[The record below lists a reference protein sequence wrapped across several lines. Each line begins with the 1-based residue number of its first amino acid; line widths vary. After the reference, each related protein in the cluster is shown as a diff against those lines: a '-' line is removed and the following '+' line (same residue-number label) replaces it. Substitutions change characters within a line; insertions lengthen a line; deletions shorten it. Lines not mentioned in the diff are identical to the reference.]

1 MEEASTIRPA
11 PPERSRAGTPT
22 SGAAAPAETI
32 AGVCGMALEAAGRDV
47 ALEVDLCA
55 GMALVGSGVGG
66 SELTEAAE
74 TLCGGM
80 ALGGSG
86 VSGSELEETAETL

>member
-1 MEEASTIRPA
+1 MEEASTVRPT
-11 PPERSRAGTPT
+11 PPERSRPGLM

-47 ALEVDLCA
+47 ALEVDLCG
-55 GMALVGSGVGG
+55 GMALGGSGVGG
-66 SELTEAAE
+66 SELPEAAE
-74 TLCGGM
+74 TLGVGM

-86 VSGSELEETAETL
+86 VSGSELKGAAETL